1 MSNLYTLEDGV
12 IAMSPERQ
20 FPSTP
25 LIKLGPDFKRI
36 QSFLGR

>member
-1 MSNLYTLEDGV
+1 MSNLYSLEEGV
-12 IAMSPERQ
+12 IAMSPDRM

-36 QSFLGR
+36 QDFLKR